1 MTPLP
6 PHLLQ
11 QRRHRLRTRRQRRRL
26 GMLWR
31 LMIVGS
37 AAAGSLWFL
46 SHPNWVI
53 QSPEDVHIS
62 GNQWLPDTIVRQQLP
77 LSYPETLVQVSPQA
91 IAHHLE
97 NNLPL
102 STARVQRQVLPPRLM
117 IHVQERAS
125 VAVAL
130 LPPKRN
136 PEGVLE
142 EQVGLLD
149 PEGLW
154 VPMDSHDVLT
164 QLPQLPALRVRGA
177 RQVYEQSWPEVYA
190 TLKASPVKVEEVTEI
205 DWRDPSQVILK
216 TQTLGSVH
224 LGTLND
230 RLPEKLKALDGLRYL
245 PQEVEMREVEY
256 IDLQNPDVPYLQKR
270 SSEASESPSSD

>member
-1 MTPLP
+1 MFKNGP
-6 PHLLQ
+6 
-11 QRRHRLRTRRQRRRL
+11 
-26 GMLWR
+26 
-31 LMIVGS
+31 
-37 AAAGSLWFL
+37 
-46 SHPNWVI
+46 
-53 QSPEDVHIS
+53 QSP
-62 GNQWLPDTIVRQQLP
+62 WLT
-77 LSYPETLVQVSPQA
+77 SSET
-91 IAHHLE
+91 
-97 NNLPL
+97 
-102 STARVQRQVLPPRLM
+102 
-117 IHVQERAS
+117 
-125 VAVAL
+125 
-130 LPPKRN
+130 K